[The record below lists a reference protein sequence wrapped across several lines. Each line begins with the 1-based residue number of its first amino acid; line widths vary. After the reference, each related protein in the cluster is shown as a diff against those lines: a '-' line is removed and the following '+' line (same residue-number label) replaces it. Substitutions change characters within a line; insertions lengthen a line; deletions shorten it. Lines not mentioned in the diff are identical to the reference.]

1 MSMSDKVAVV
11 CGSTSGIGKAT
22 AILLAQRGCKL
33 ILLSRNEDKL
43 KKTIDE
49 LSKISNVNHDYISAN
64 FDDLSS
70 FKKIPNDFLSLKNY
84 FFQA

>member
-33 ILLSRNEDKL
+33 IF
-43 KKTIDE
+43 
-49 LSKISNVNHDYISAN
+49 A
-64 FDDLSS
+64 F
-70 FKKIPNDFLSLKNY
+70 
-84 FFQA
+84 

>member
-1 MSMSDKVAVV
+1 MSISDKVAVV

-33 ILLSRNEDKL
+33 ILLSRNEEKL

-49 LSKISNVNHDYISAN
+49 LTKISNVNHDYISVSYTHMT
-64 FDDLSS
+64 LTT
-70 FKKIPNDFLSLKNY
+70 ILLV
-84 FFQA
+84 

>member
-49 LSKISNVNHDYISAN
+49 LTKISNVNHPRSIYNSHNQVCYI
-64 FDDLSS
+64 
-70 FKKIPNDFLSLKNY
+70 FKISTIDRKHDF
-84 FFQA
+84 